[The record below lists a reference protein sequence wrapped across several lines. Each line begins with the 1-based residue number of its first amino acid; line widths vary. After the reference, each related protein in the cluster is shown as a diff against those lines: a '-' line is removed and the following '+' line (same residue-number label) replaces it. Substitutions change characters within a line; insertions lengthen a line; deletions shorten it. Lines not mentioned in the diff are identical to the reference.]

1 MGILEVLGFFLIY
14 RNTRYRERFHGPKQ
28 LKEPIG
34 TKKGEASCFGLICL
48 LIGLTLFTITGCT
61 NQGESTSVSVDSIDA
76 EEVLRLDPDAD
87 IFQYDDVIYQ
97 TNIDWVE
104 KLSLKKDAQIGEI
117 QSRNENDTDFEDA
130 MSNKLPV
137 GAKIFSAKEREDI
150 LLVESEGK
158 VLKYLAIVEG

>member
-1 MGILEVLGFFLIY
+1 MF
-14 RNTRYRERFHGPKQ
+14 RT
-28 LKEPIG
+28 
-34 TKKGEASCFGLICL
+34 LICL

-61 NQGESTSVSVDSIDA
+61 NQGESTSVSVDTIDA

-87 IFQYDDVIYQ
+87 IFQYDGVIYQ

-117 QSRNENDTDFEDA
+117 QSRNKNDTDFENG

-137 GAKIFSAKEREDI
+137 GARIFSARQREDI

>member
-1 MGILEVLGFFLIY
+1 MF
-14 RNTRYRERFHGPKQ
+14 RT
-28 LKEPIG
+28 
-34 TKKGEASCFGLICL
+34 LICL
-48 LIGLTLFTITGCT
+48 LIGLTLFTAAGCA
-61 NQGESTSVSVDSIDA
+61 NGEESTSVSVDTIDA
-76 EEVLRLDPDAD
+76 EEVLRMDPDAD

-117 QSRNENDTDFEDA
+117 QSRNKNDTDFENG

-137 GAKIFSAKEREDI
+137 GARIFSAKEREDI

>member
-1 MGILEVLGFFLIY
+1 MC
-14 RNTRYRERFHGPKQ
+14 RNLLYF
-28 LKEPIG
+28 
-34 TKKGEASCFGLICL
+34 
-48 LIGLTLFTITGCT
+48 LIGLTLFISAGCA
-61 NQGESTSVSVDSIDA
+61 NGEESTSVSVDTIDA

-87 IFQYDDVIYQ
+87 IFQYDGVIYQ

-137 GAKIFSAKEREDI
+137 GARIFSAKEREDI

>member
-1 MGILEVLGFFLIY
+1 MF
-14 RNTRYRERFHGPKQ
+14 RT
-28 LKEPIG
+28 
-34 TKKGEASCFGLICL
+34 LICL

-61 NQGESTSVSVDSIDA
+61 NQGESTSVSVDTIDA

-87 IFQYDDVIYQ
+87 IFQYDGVIYQ

-117 QSRNENDTDFEDA
+117 QSRNENDTDFENG

-137 GAKIFSAKEREDI
+137 GARIFSAKEREDI

-158 VLKYLAIVEG
+158 VLKYLVIVEG

>member
-1 MGILEVLGFFLIY
+1 MCRYLLYFLIGI
-14 RNTRYRERFHGPKQ
+14 T
-28 LKEPIG
+28 I
-34 TKKGEASCFGLICL
+34 
-48 LIGLTLFTITGCT
+48 FTSAGCS
-61 NQGESTSVSVDSIDA
+61 NEGESTAVSIDAIDA

-87 IFQYDDVIYQ
+87 IFQYDGVIYQ

-104 KLSLKKDAQIGEI
+104 ELSLKKDAQIGEI

-137 GAKIFSAKEREDI
+137 GARIFSAREREDI